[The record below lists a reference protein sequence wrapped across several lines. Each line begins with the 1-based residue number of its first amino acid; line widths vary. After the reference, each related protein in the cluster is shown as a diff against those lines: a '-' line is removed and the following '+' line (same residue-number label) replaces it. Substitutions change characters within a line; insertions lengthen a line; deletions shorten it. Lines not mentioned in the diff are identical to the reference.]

1 METIEKSLEE
11 LMNEAYNLALKL
23 AYSSITE
30 TGHYFDV
37 REEFPLG
44 GDSDKIFSW
53 VDGLEHKFYHN
64 RMIGHCSLQA
74 TIDFNV
80 ESYEKSVIADIEE
93 FTRLIKI
100 YGEPRVL
107 SKENL
112 RARGYRGEWAGYT
125 KEEDR
130 EFSIK
135 QAKEC
140 LEEARKELNA
150 AKGYSQTYFAQQN
163 VDYCEKRLNE
173 ILNKTP

>member
-23 AYSSITE
+23 AFSSITE

-37 REEFPLG
+37 REGFPLG
-44 GDSDKIFSW
+44 GDSDRIFSW

-64 RMIGHCSLQA
+64 KMSGRCSLQS
-74 TIDFNV
+74 TIDFDI

-93 FTRLIKI
+93 FSRLIKI

-125 KEEDR
+125 KKEDH
-130 EFSIK
+130 EFSIQ

-140 LEEARKELNA
+140 LDGARKELNA
-150 AKGYSQTYFAQQN
+150 AKGYDQNYFAQQN
-163 VDYCEKRLNE
+163 VDYCQKRLEE
-173 ILNKTP
+173 ISNKTP